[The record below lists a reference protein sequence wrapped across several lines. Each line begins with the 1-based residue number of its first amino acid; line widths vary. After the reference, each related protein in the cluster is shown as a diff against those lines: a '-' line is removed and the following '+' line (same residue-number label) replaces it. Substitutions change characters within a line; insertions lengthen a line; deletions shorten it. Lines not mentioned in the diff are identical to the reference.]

1 MRRAPFS
8 KSTDAGTSPRK
19 EPFWER
25 LLLLCLRLTI
35 LWLCAWIAAQIPL
48 PVIEEWL
55 PIKNVLIAVVSVGW
69 AGKILIDTF
78 FYDRFWP

>member
-1 MRRAPFS
+1 MRRE
-8 KSTDAGTSPRK
+8 STDTGTNPHK
-19 EPFWER
+19 EPLWER

-35 LWLCAWIAAQIPL
+35 LWLCASIAAQVPF

-55 PIKNVLIAVVSVGW
+55 PVKNVVIAVVSVGW
-69 AGKILIDTF
+69 TGKILIDTF